1 MHLLNHSLFLFH
13 FLLFFSLLYKGKLR
27 NLIIIIILYQKLQ
40 NAPDQDVFNP
50 RPSDRL
56 LSQAGDHSINVGEGG
71 SSRGVNGRPGV
82 PDVHV
87 DLDVM
92 AVPIGESYSLLD
104 WGDEP
109 LASVIDNGITN
120 GNGIMASSLTTST
133 STSTSTPLP
142 QNQPQSLLSLFVLKP
157 AAEQLSSM
165 DSRKFQ
171 DLWGKM
177 IDVFSGTWDNN
188 LLPNS
193 LKYTENRISVIT
205 ISEIEAAMYKLRIMV
220 MASGPAPAD
229 SVSQNN
235 GFKFFLYGIEEDNL
249 LLGTDGATF
258 LAQLIFFPSSKEH
271 SATVSATIKS
281 NSSSSKNSG
290 SRNDFGDLILEA
302 LSLAYTSSSPL
313 L

>member
-1 MHLLNHSLFLFH
+1 MVHCV
-13 FLLFFSLLYKGKLR
+13 
-27 NLIIIIILYQKLQ
+27 NLIYIIIIYQKLQ

-56 LSQAGDHSINVGEGG
+56 LSQSGDHNIYVAEGG
-71 SSRGVNGRPGV
+71 SSRGVDGRPGV
-82 PDVHV
+82 PDVNV
-87 DLDVM
+87 DVDVM

-109 LASVIDNGITN
+109 LTSVIDNGITSGVSN
-120 GNGIMASSLTTST
+120 GNGDGNGMMTSSITTST
-133 STSTSTPLP
+133 STALPQSLP

-177 IDVFSGTWDNN
+177 VDIFSGTWDNN

-193 LKYTENRISVIT
+193 LKYTENRVNVIT
-205 ISEIEAAMYKLRIMV
+205 ISDIEAAMYKLRIMV

-229 SVSQNN
+229 SIAQNS

-258 LAQLIFFPSSKEH
+258 LAQLIFFPSSKEC

-281 NSSSSKNSG
+281 NSSSSKSSG

-302 LSLAYTSSSPL
+302 LSLAYTSL

>member
-1 MHLLNHSLFLFH
+1 M
-13 FLLFFSLLYKGKLR
+13 
-27 NLIIIIILYQKLQ
+27 NLSQYIYSIIHIIALTFIIIFFYQKLQ

-56 LSQAGDHSINVGEGG
+56 LSQVGDHNINVGEGG

-87 DLDVM
+87 DVDVM

-120 GNGIMASSLTTST
+120 GNGIMTSSLTTST
-133 STSTSTPLP
+133 STSTSTPLPQSLP

-177 IDVFSGTWDNN
+177 VDIFSGTWDNN

-193 LKYTENRISVIT
+193 LKYSENRTSVTT

-229 SVSQNN
+229 SITQNN

-271 SATVSATIKS
+271 SAIVSATIKS
-281 NSSSSKNSG
+281 NSSSSKNTG
-290 SRNDFGDLILEA
+290 SRNDFGDLVLEA

>member
-1 MHLLNHSLFLFH
+1 M
-13 FLLFFSLLYKGKLR
+13 
-27 NLIIIIILYQKLQ
+27 
-40 NAPDQDVFNP
+40 
-50 RPSDRL
+50 
-56 LSQAGDHSINVGEGG
+56 GEGG
-71 SSRGVNGRPGV
+71 SSRGVDGRPGV

-87 DLDVM
+87 HVDVDVM

-109 LASVIDNGITN
+109 LTTVIDNGITN
-120 GNGIMASSLTTST
+120 GVNNGNGNGMMTSSLTTST
-133 STSTSTPLP
+133 STSTSTSTPLPQSLP

-177 IDVFSGTWDNN
+177 VDIFSGTWDNN

-193 LKYTENRISVIT
+193 LKYTENRVSVIT

-229 SVSQNN
+229 SINQNN

-258 LAQLIFFPSSKEH
+258 FAQLIFFPSSKEC

-290 SRNDFGDLILEA
+290 SRNEFGDLILEA